1 MSINYSAVVADLRA
15 KLGDEAVSDDA
26 VRRFAWSTDA
36 SYFRIV
42 PEVVVH
48 AETLED
54 ARDTLEV
61 ARQHNAPV
69 TFRAAGTSLSGQA
82 IGEGILLILGH
93 DGFRKIAVS
102 EDHNQISLGAAV
114 IGGDANLALKPF
126 NKKIGPDPAT
136 LASAMVGGIV
146 SNNASG
152 MCCGTAQ
159 NSYQTIEI
167 GRAHV

>member
-61 ARQHNAPV
+61 AQ
-69 TFRAAGTSLSGQA
+69 
-82 IGEGILLILGH
+82 
-93 DGFRKIAVS
+93 
-102 EDHNQISLGAAV
+102 
-114 IGGDANLALKPF
+114 
-126 NKKIGPDPAT
+126 
-136 LASAMVGGIV
+136 
-146 SNNASG
+146 
-152 MCCGTAQ
+152 
-159 NSYQTIEI
+159 I